1 MISGLR
7 SQAACEPTLLT
18 STVQPS
24 PPVNHPPFFLVTLV
38 RRLSSFSSIC
48 NPHIRDMTST
58 QVSPP
63 PPLSLSPTL
72 FFLLCSPSRRCALRR
87 RAGCRRQTGPWRRRW
102 TGRPQAPWQTTPG
115 RCSWRGASPLLSGSG
130 SNPQPQLSPPGGRSK
145 EGRKKNNQQQ
155 HRTKRSTQQS
165 QSQYKELQ
173 VVHAFLLMEVS
184 PRLFC
189 SQITSAIFKACFA
202 MLNSSL
208 VQWLIV

>member
-1 MISGLR
+1 M
-7 SQAACEPTLLT
+7 SQKDLWTTEPGSMWTN
-18 STVQPS
+18 P
-24 PPVNHPPFFLVTLV
+24 
-38 RRLSSFSSIC
+38 
-48 NPHIRDMTST
+48 PHIYST
-58 QVSPP
+58 TKSTCKPSSLLPRHPCASTLFLLFYQQPTHSRYDIYPSFP
-63 PPLSLSPTL
+63 LSLSLSPTL
-72 FFLLCSPSRRCALRR
+72 FFILCSPSRRCALRR

-189 SQITSAIFKACFA
+189 SQITSAILKACFA

-208 VQWLIV
+208 VQ